1 MLKEFV
7 MLQEFEN
14 TEPFWR
20 TEILTQPV
28 FSGQGVARLL
38 DLIRERKKKPFLI
51 IDTAV
56 QNQPDF
62 APLLALEAKYG
73 FDATSSEPKTGDV
86 DYLTAHIKEQ
96 NLNPDV
102 IVGAGGGATMD
113 LAKAVGIC
121 LANPQP
127 AARYQGWSLPMA
139 KGADIW
145 VLPTLSGTGAEL
157 TPIAVLRGPEKKLG
171 INNAFTAPAVAVID
185 PSLSKGAKKFNR
197 FYSMMDCYYHHFEI
211 TCSQTSTAA
220 AIADAQDGLRLAR
233 EVLRHDLSGF
243 DLELAIKSARASL
256 LGGSSTIGGRVGA
269 SHAIS
274 YGLSNSSPALPHSV
288 AVTIAMLG
296 LAQIYGPAAYEE
308 TLQFLAFNQM
318 PRPRA
323 REYGINE
330 SHIPAMV
337 KTALAMDKLW
347 LSHFGDDWTRIVTAA
362 LLEDIYRGIA
372 GES

>member
-1 MLKEFV
+1 
-7 MLQEFEN
+7 MLQEFAN
-14 TEPFWR
+14 TERFWR

-28 FSGQGVARLL
+28 FSGQGISRLL
-38 DLIRERKKKPFLI
+38 ALIKERKQKPFLI
-51 IDTAV
+51 LDSALA
-56 QNQPDF
+56 NQPDF
-62 APLLALEAKYG
+62 APLWAFTARYS
-73 FDATSSEPKTGDV
+73 FDASASEPKTGDV
-86 DYLTAHIKEQ
+86 DYLVAHIKEQ

-102 IVGAGGGATMD
+102 IVGVGGGGTMD

-121 LANPQP
+121 LANPLP
-127 AARYQGWSLPMA
+127 AAGYQGWSLPMT

-171 INNAFTAPAVAVID
+171 INNAFTAPSLAVID

-211 TCSQTSTAA
+211 TCSKTSAA
-220 AIADAQDGLRLAR
+220 DAIADARDGLQLAR
-233 EVLRHDLSGF
+233 EVLGHDLSDF

-274 YGLSNSSPALPHSV
+274 YGLSNSSPSLPHSV

-296 LAQIYGPAAYEE
+296 LAQIYGPTGYEE
-308 TLQFLAFNQM
+308 TLQFLAANRV
-318 PRPRA
+318 PAPRA
-323 REYGINE
+323 RNYGITE

-347 LSHFGDDWTRIVTAA
+347 LSHFGGAWEQTVTPAM
-362 LLEDIYRGIA
+362 LEDIYRGIV
-372 GES
+372 EKP